1 MVLSSKPDTVSLVIT
16 WSIIAEFR
24 RSFFLF
30 VWRSTVEGVSK
41 ILTVNKLMRV
51 SKNVFGYDK
60 RYVDSDNFKN
70 GSLLIKKLKQTD
82 LH

>member
-1 MVLSSKPDTVSLVIT
+1 MVYYCRIQT
-16 WSIIAEFR
+16 
-24 RSFFLF
+24 FLF
-30 VWRSTVEGVSK
+30 SLCLETVEGVSK

-70 GSLLIKKLKQTD
+70 GSLLIKKLKQI
-82 LH
+82 

>member
-1 MVLSSKPDTVSLVIT
+1 MVLSSKPNTVSLEIT

-51 SKNVFGYDK
+51 SKNVFG
-60 RYVDSDNFKN
+60 SDNFKN
-70 GSLLIKKLKQTD
+70 GSLLIKKLKQI
-82 LH
+82 